1 MAKIRVIFGH
11 QIRLNYGDP
20 QPMALR
26 GRLVAVAEI
35 APELLTVANDLQ
47 LVFTFC
53 AQYGNSTSS
62 AASES
67 SRQASATALVS
78 CRSTAVV
85 TTEAEVTGT
94 ASSTTSPTSTVAFT
108 SGTGSTAT
116 RIYGVGLAGVLV
128 LGLLMSLL

>member
-1 MAKIRVIFGH
+1 
-11 QIRLNYGDP
+11 
-20 QPMALR
+20 
-26 GRLVAVAEI
+26 
-35 APELLTVANDLQ
+35 VANDLQ

-78 CRSTAVV
+78 GRSTAVV

-108 SGTGSTAT
+108 SGAGTPN
-116 RIYGVGLAGVLV
+116 RVYGVGLAGVLA